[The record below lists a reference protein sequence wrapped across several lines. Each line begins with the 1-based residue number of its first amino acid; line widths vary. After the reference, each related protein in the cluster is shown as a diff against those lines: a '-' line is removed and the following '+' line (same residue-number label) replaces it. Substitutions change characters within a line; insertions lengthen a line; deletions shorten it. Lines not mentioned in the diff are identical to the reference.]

1 MLAEGGEGLSFHH
14 HLLEYVNLQDGVN
27 RMASIVQG
35 LAYKAFG
42 LQIHSEFPLP
52 ELPLSDQPG
61 LIGSVSVI
69 QEDLSERWQ
78 AIPKVTPSLGV
89 SGNEVMFE
97 AKDTAIFSIRDGSTI
112 TVSPAPGADGDCV
125 RLFILGSCM
134 GVLLMQKNSPSSRQC
149 ACTGQQGLRAGWAF
163 RGR

>member
-78 AIPKVTPSLGV
+78 AIPKVTPSLVYQGTKLCLRPRTPLF
-89 SGNEVMFE
+89 SPFG
-97 AKDTAIFSIRDGSTI
+97 TA
-112 TVSPAPGADGDCV
+112 V
-125 RLFILGSCM
+125 RLQCHLHQVRTATVYGS
-134 GVLLMQKNSPSSRQC
+134 LFWE
-149 ACTGQQGLRAGWAF
+149 AAWAF
-163 RGR
+163 C